1 MVTSPCPSS
10 SSSCECECKSC
21 DYLQLCQKCLTF
33 TYIKEEAQHG
43 SAVGMIECFAN
54 CCILL
59 VAMHNMHLHRIAY
72 IVDDMLR
79 AAIVLVAPMEVQTF
93 YLKLA
98 GQLGTTYVGQKFI
111 LFLTRISLGY
121 TDGDCVCVWRANGR
135 LINAIKEWSSS
146 ISNTTYPYAHY

>member
-1 MVTSPCPSS
+1 MNANHVIIFSS
-10 SSSCECECKSC
+10 SRTCS
-21 DYLQLCQKCLTF
+21 TF

-79 AAIVLVAPMEVQTF
+79 AAIVLVAPVEVQTLH
-93 YLKLA
+93 LKLA
-98 GQLGTTYVGQKFI
+98 GQLGATYIGQEVI
-111 LFLTRISLGY
+111 LFLSRISLGY
-121 TDGDCVCVWRANGR
+121 TDGDWRANGR
-135 LINAIKEWSSS
+135 LINAIKQWSSS
-146 ISNTTYPYAHY
+146 ISKPTYPYAHC

>member
-10 SSSCECECKSC
+10 SSSCECAGKSC
-21 DYLQLCQKCLTF
+21 DYLQFFQEHLCTC

-54 CCILL
+54 CCIFL

-79 AAIVLVAPMEVQTF
+79 ATIVLVAPVEVQTLH
-93 YLKLA
+93 LKLT
-98 GQLGTTYVGQKFI
+98 GQLGATYIGQELI
-111 LFLTRISLGY
+111 LFLSRISLGY
-121 TDGDCVCVWRANGR
+121 TDGDWRENGR
-135 LINAIKEWSSS
+135 LINAIKQWSSS
-146 ISNTTYPYAHY
+146 ISKPTYPYAHC